1 MHKNALPK
9 FAVLLAAYNGAEWI
23 EEQITTILNQQ
34 NVEVEIFVS
43 IDLSTD
49 ETRSLVED
57 LYEDS
62 IKIHILD
69 DAGRFGGAAKNFY
82 RLIKDVD
89 FSQYDYISFSDQDD
103 IWNDDK
109 LYNAHLIMQDQSYD
123 AYSGNVLAFWDDG
136 RSMVVDKAQEQTCCD
151 YLFEAAGPGCTYVLS
166 NRVAQH
172 LREFV
177 IANRSEVSKIDLHDW
192 FIYAFSRAN
201 GYKWYIDKQVN
212 MSYRQHSTNQVG
224 VNYGIHAFIKRF
236 MMMKSQW
243 YRQESIKIITLLN
256 LQNRFKFSSY
266 IMKKSFLNNLLLIG
280 DIFSFR
286 RKPSDK
292 IFFLLVCFFGIY

>member
-9 FAVLLAAYNGAEWI
+9 FAVLLAAYNGAKWI

-34 NVEVEIFVS
+34 NVEVDIFVS

-49 ETRSLVED
+49 ETRSLVENLCRD
-57 LYEDS
+57 N

-69 DAGRFGGAAKNFY
+69 DLGRFGGAAKNFY
-82 RLIKDVD
+82 RLIKDVN

-103 IWNDDK
+103 IWNDYK
-109 LYNAHLIMQDQSYD
+109 LYNAHLKIEEQGYD
-123 AYSGNVLAFWDDG
+123 AYSGNVLAFWDGG
-136 RSMVVDKAQEQTCCD
+136 RSMIVDKAQEQTCYD

-166 NRVAQH
+166 KRVALH

-177 IANRSEVSKIDLHDW
+177 IANWSEVGKIELHDW
-192 FIYAFSRAN
+192 FIYAFSRVN
-201 GYKWYIDKQVN
+201 GYKWYIDKQIN
-212 MSYRQHSTNQVG
+212 MLYRQHDTNQVG
-224 VNYGIHAFIKRF
+224 VNSGISAFIKRF
-236 MMMKSQW
+236 MMIKSQW

-280 DIFSFR
+280 SVFSFR
-286 RKPSDK
+286 RKLSDK